1 MAQDIYSAYRVGREQ
16 SSQQRA
22 MIVYCVGINIPPMIY
37 EQLDNHNAD
46 ARRQPPMQS
55 DSPTN
60 KVTLPVELYNPEN
73 SRAKNSTKSLMLESG
88 TF

>member
-1 MAQDIYSAYRVGREQ
+1 
-16 SSQQRA
+16 
-22 MIVYCVGINIPPMIY
+22 MIY